1 MSVGGERPSYD
12 ELTALVASQA
22 TLIAA
27 LQAEVAELKRQLGQN
42 SQNSSRPPSSDSPF
56 TKPAPKSLRR
66 RSGRKPGGQSGH
78 PGSTLAQ
85 VADPDKIL
93 RHEPGPCDGCGGDL
107 SAAAQVGVE
116 RRQVF
121 DLPPI
126 RVRVTEHQLITRR
139 CGCGTSTC
147 ASPPEGVAAPVQYGP
162 QIAAIVIYLY
172 VGQFLS
178 KKRTA
183 QALAELFGT
192 PVSEAT
198 VATMTRRAAHGLGG
212 FLGQV
217 ADRLAAAEVVGFDET
232 GLRVAGGLAWVHCAR
247 TDRYT
252 LITCHPKRGRAGIDA
267 AGVLSRFSGIAVHD
281 AWAPY
286 DTYPDV
292 AHQLC
297 CAHALRELRAAAEAA
312 PTRNGWHW
320 ATQAADALVAIQK
333 LVTDAATTAANTGAG
348 PVDPDAL
355 GIQIHAYRCATL
367 IGAAQ
372 TRARSSPIMRRHH
385 ALARRLVD
393 RHDDYLRFAHDPR
406 VPADNNGSERDI
418 RMIKLRQKVSG
429 CLRTLTGAQQFCA
442 IRSYLS
448 TAAKHGKHFFHT
460 LVMLAEG
467 HPWLPA
473 HP

>member
-1 MSVGGERPSYD
+1 M
-12 ELTALVASQA
+12 
-22 TLIAA
+22 
-27 LQAEVAELKRQLGQN
+27 
-42 SQNSSRPPSSDSPF
+42 
-56 TKPAPKSLRR
+56 
-66 RSGRKPGGQSGH
+66 
-78 PGSTLAQ
+78 
-85 VADPDKIL
+85 
-93 RHEPGPCDGCGGDL
+93 
-107 SAAAQVGVE
+107 
-116 RRQVF
+116 F

-126 RVRVTEHQLITRR
+126 RVRVTEHQLIT
-139 CGCGTSTC
+139 
-147 ASPPEGVAAPVQYGP
+147 
-162 QIAAIVIYLY
+162 
-172 VGQFLS
+172 
-178 KKRTA
+178 
-183 QALAELFGT
+183 
-192 PVSEAT
+192 
-198 VATMTRRAAHGLGG
+198 
-212 FLGQV
+212 
-217 ADRLAAAEVVGFDET
+217 
-232 GLRVAGGLAWVHCAR
+232 
-247 TDRYT
+247 
-252 LITCHPKRGRAGIDA
+252 CHPRRGRAGIDA
-267 AGVLSRFSGIAVHD
+267 AGVLGRFSRIAVHD

-297 CAHALRELRAAAEAA
+297 CAHAVRELRAAAEAA
-312 PTRNGWHW
+312 PTRNGRHW

-348 PVDPDAL
+348 PVDSDAL

-372 TRARSSPIMRRHH
+372 TRARSTPIMRRHH

-429 CLRTLTGAQQFCA
+429 CLRTLAGAQQFCA

-467 HPWLPA
+467 HPWPWLPA
-473 HP
+473 LP